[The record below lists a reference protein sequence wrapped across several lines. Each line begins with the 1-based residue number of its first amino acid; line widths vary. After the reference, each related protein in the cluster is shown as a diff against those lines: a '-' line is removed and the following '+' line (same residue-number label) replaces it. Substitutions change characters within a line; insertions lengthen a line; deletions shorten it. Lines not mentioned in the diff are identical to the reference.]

1 MKYMADSQGALRI
14 GELSRR
20 TGVRPEL
27 LRAWERRYGL
37 LRPERS
43 DGGFRLYSAADEWRV
58 RVMQGHL
65 ARGVAAA
72 QAARLA
78 LAEDVNGDVGPP
90 EPALTELAAD
100 LREALDHMDESEAHR
115 ALDGLLA
122 TFTLETTLGEAVL
135 PYLAELGERWATGEV
150 SVAQEHF
157 ASSLIRGRLLGLA
170 RGWDAGS
177 GRRAVLACAPGE
189 QHDLGL
195 ICFGLVLRRRGW
207 RIAFLGPDTPFESV
221 AEAAQ
226 TLGADLA
233 VLSATT
239 PDRFAGGGHVLAEL
253 GATVPV
259 AVAGDGATP
268 QVAASAAALLLQQS
282 PVEAA
287 EEIAGR

>member
-1 MKYMADSQGALRI
+1 MTNMMGEPGALRI

-20 TGVRPEL
+20 TGVPPEL
-27 LRAWERRYGL
+27 LRAWERRYAL
-37 LRPERS
+37 LQPARS
-43 DGGFRLYSAADEWRV
+43 PGGFRLYSTADVARV
-58 RVMQGHL
+58 RAMQGHL

-78 LAEDVNGDVGPP
+78 LADDVAVEEQRT
-90 EPALTELAAD
+90 EPALAQLGAD
-100 LREALDHMDESEAHR
+100 LRHALDRLDESGAHQ

-122 TFTLETTLGEAVL
+122 AFTIETALAEGVL
-135 PYLAELGERWATGEV
+135 PYLAELGERWAGGEV
-150 SVAQEHF
+150 SVAGEHF
-157 ASSLIRGRLLGLA
+157 ASSLIRGRLLALA

-177 GRRAVLACAPGE
+177 GPRAILACAPGE

-195 ICFGLVLRRRGW
+195 ISFGLVLRRHGW

-226 TLGADLA
+226 TLDAELVMISATVSDRFASGLDLLA
-233 VLSATT
+233 VLA
-239 PDRFAGGGHVLAEL
+239 DAVR
-253 GATVPV
+253 V

-268 QVAASAAALLLQQS
+268 ELAEATGAELIDLG

-287 EEIAGR
+287 EWIAGR